1 MGRIARTALP
11 NGSFHVYTRGIA
23 GGSPIFVDDA
33 DRRFFLVLLV
43 RCAERY
49 RWSCRAYTLLS
60 THYHLVLEA
69 TRANLSAG
77 IHQLKG
83 RYADHVNRR
92 HSSFGHVF
100 AERFQAPRDRERGT
114 STKRV
119 RMLLRIR
126 SPPASA
132 TRPEDWPWSYRRDA
146 A

>member
-1 MGRIARTALP
+1 MSTRAASPAAHQSLWTTPTAA
-11 NGSFHVYTRGIA
+11 SFSCCSSAAQRGTD
-23 GGSPIFVDDA
+23 GP
-33 DRRFFLVLLV
+33 
-43 RCAERY
+43 CH
-49 RWSCRAYTLLS
+49 AYTLLS

-100 AERFQAPRDRERGT
+100 AERFQARVIESEEP

-132 TRPEDWPWSYRRDA
+132 TRPEDWPWSYCRDA